1 MLEYLVLG
9 GGFAFAA
16 AIQPGPLQAFLIA
29 RVAADGWR
37 RTLPAALAPVI
48 SDGPI
53 AAAVLLLL
61 HSVARGLESTLQAI
75 GGVVYLGFAL
85 ATYLEWRR
93 AGAGGARQPRP
104 SPRTLLEAVAVNL
117 VNPGPYLGW
126 SLILGPLALQAWSE
140 SPARV
145 AALVGGFYV
154 VMVATLAAFI
164 FMVGT
169 TTFLGARARRALLLV
184 SAAALAAIALYSL
197 WSAFS

>member
-37 RTLPAALAPVI
+37 RTLPAALAPVV

-53 AAAVLLLL
+53 AAVVLLLL
-61 HSVARGLESTLQAI
+61 HTVARGLESVLQAT
-75 GGVVYLGFAL
+75 GGVVYLGFAV
-85 ATYLEWRR
+85 ATWLEWRR
-93 AGAGGARQPRP
+93 AGAGASRQPRS

-126 SLILGPLALQAWSE
+126 SLILGPLALEAWSE
-140 SPARV
+140 SPGRV
-145 AALVGGFYV
+145 GALIGGFYV

-164 FMVGT
+164 LLVGT

>member
-1 MLEYLVLG
+1 MLEYLVIG

-37 RTLPAALAPVI
+37 RTLPAAFAPVI

-53 AAAVLLLL
+53 AAVVLLLL
-61 HSVARGLESTLQAI
+61 HTVARGLENVLQAT
-75 GGVVYLGFAL
+75 GGVVYLGFAV
-85 ATYLEWRR
+85 ATWLEWRR
-93 AGAGGARQPRP
+93 AGTGASRPPRS
-104 SPRTLLEAVAVNL
+104 SPRTLVEAVAVNL

-145 AALVGGFYV
+145 AALVGGFYF
-154 VMVATLAAFI
+154 VMVATLSAFI
-164 FMVGT
+164 LLVGT

-184 SAAALAAIALYSL
+184 SAVALAAIALYSL
-197 WSAFS
+197 WSAFN